1 MGGRV
6 ISNVYSGSKP
16 RWAKGLGLTL
26 ALGLSLLAAPA
37 AAALDAAAG
46 ASPIEPLYLLGVPVD
61 FILFGLTLV
70 GVALFHHHTLAVA
83 LAGLAA
89 ITVYKL
95 AFTGFKFGL
104 GFAGLGLHMQHEWV
118 ILTNLFLL
126 LMGFALLS
134 RHFEKSRVPDEVP
147 ALLPDD
153 WKGGFALLAIVA
165 VLSSFLDNIAAALIG
180 GTMARHVFRG
190 RVHIGYLAAIV
201 AASNAGG
208 SGSVVGDTTTTM
220 MWIDGVSPLSVLEA
234 FVAASVAL
242 FIFGIPAALQQHRYS
257 PILREP
263 PKGLRIDWT
272 RVAIVAA
279 ILIVAILAN
288 VIANLRFPALLD
300 AIPVIGLSVWV
311 VILATAPLR
320 KPDWEIMPETF
331 KGTIF
336 LLALVTAASMMPVE
350 KLPAASWQTAL
361 GLGFVSA
368 VFDNIP
374 LTALALKQGGYDW
387 GFLAYAVG
395 FGGSMIWFGSSA
407 GVALANMYP
416 EAKSVGLW
424 LRHGWHVALA
434 YVIGFFVMLA
444 ILGWHPDPPHKKSVG
459 LAPAVVAVA
468 VS

>member
-1 MGGRV
+1 M
-6 ISNVYSGSKP
+6 
-16 RWAKGLGLTL
+16 A
-26 ALGLSLLAAPA
+26 
-37 AAALDAAAG
+37 
-46 ASPIEPLYLLGVPVD
+46 IEPIYLFGIPVD
-61 FILFGLTLV
+61 FILFALTLL
-70 GVALFHHHTLAVA
+70 GVALFHNRTLEVA
-83 LAGLAA
+83 LTGLAA

-95 AFTGFKFGL
+95 IFTGFKFGPGL
-104 GFAGLGLHMQHEWV
+104 PGLGLHMQHEWV
-118 ILTNLFLL
+118 ILANLFLL

-134 RHFEKSRVPDEVP
+134 RHFEKSQIPEGMP
-147 ALLPDD
+147 AFLPDD
-153 WKGGFALLAIVA
+153 WKGAFALLVVVF

-190 RVHIGYLAAIV
+190 KVHIGYLAAIV

-220 MWIDGVSPLSVLEA
+220 MWIDGISPLVVMEA
-234 FVAASVAL
+234 YVAASVAL
-242 FIFGIPAALQQHRYS
+242 VIFGIPAARQQHAHS
-257 PILREP
+257 PIVKGA
-263 PKGLRIDWT
+263 PKGLAVDWT
-272 RVAIVAA
+272 RVLIVAV
-279 ILIVAILAN
+279 ILVAAILAN
-288 VIANLRFPALLD
+288 VVANLRFPALLD
-300 AIPVIGLSVWV
+300 AIPVIGLAVWV
-311 VILATAPLR
+311 AILATAALR
-320 KPDWEIMPETF
+320 RPDWEVMPETF

-336 LLALVTAASMMPVE
+336 LLALVTCASMMPVE
-350 KLPAASWQTAL
+350 KLPLASWQTAL

-424 LRHGWHVALA
+424 LRHGWHVAIA

-444 ILGWHPDPPHKKSVG
+444 IVGWKPDAEHKKRVDM
-459 LAPAVVAVA
+459 PPPPVVIAGR
-468 VS
+468 